1 MGERPAPHAQCRA
14 AQNKRARWGAT
25 GDAGSGKR
33 KPGQMEGGRAE
44 KPAGGGGWRLPVCS
58 WQGSPRNLKLPQH
71 HRRLTTAWG
80 S

>member
-44 KPAGGGGWRLPVCS
+44 KPAGGGGGASQCAR
-58 WQGSPRNLKLPQH
+58 GREA
-71 HRRLTTAWG
+71 RG
-80 S
+80 I

>member
-44 KPAGGGGWRLPVCS
+44 KPAGGGVAPPSVLVAGKPAES
-58 WQGSPRNLKLPQH
+58 EAAPTSP
-71 HRRLTTAWG
+71 
-80 S
+80 